1 MSDYVTSFDNFAV
14 PDEYHGAIY
23 APDITFE
30 RRSNS
35 HTMRKIAMHTV
46 REYSVKITRPQ
57 YTGSEN
63 GVYVTEMD
71 EYLGSKAFHHG
82 YNNLPATIALHKN
95 ELYEQFIFDIEENC
109 VEKSMTYDKFSNM
122 NKTKY
127 KVPVIGVLVGITHP
141 PSYASQ
147 RVTFDDEKE
156 ELQKFI
162 MIRGKIYPIWKYFR
176 ENGLEY
182 SEIHLP
188 ENYFSKKSLC
198 EDGETSYCPQ
208 KTSFSKDMMTYSF
221 HHDMK
226 ISSIILRPELMK
238 FKQVSSDNRMSRY
251 DRANPAILRKKKYHI
266 NVLENEPGFL
276 SKFEL
281 HYRSEQTNGQ
291 WVKHGIYNGNVSSI
305 DFSKISFD
313 EITAKEIRIIPLSF
327 HKSYEHI
334 RMTFIGKCNM
344 RPKSEELFVTY
355 EVSIPRDGKYMKY
368 SSTNC
373 DSNVTTAGNRD
384 WKQWKMHNKKR
395 ELLNEIRERIA
406 YDS

>member
-1 MSDYVTSFDNFAV
+1 MSNYITSFDNFCV
-14 PDEYHGAIY
+14 PDEYLGAIY

-35 HTMRKIAMHTV
+35 HTMRKCNMHTM
-46 REYSVKITRPQ
+46 REYSVEITRPQ

-71 EYLGSKAFHHG
+71 EHLDSKAFNHG
-82 YNNLPATIALHKN
+82 YNNLPVTIALHKN

-109 VEKSMTYDKFSNM
+109 VEKSTTYDKFSNM

-127 KVPVIGVLVGITHP
+127 KVPVIGVLVGITHQS
-141 PSYASQ
+141 SYAPQ
-147 RVTFDDEKE
+147 NIAFDDEKE

-162 MIRGKIYPIWKYFR
+162 MIRGKIYPIGKYFR

-188 ENYFSKKSLC
+188 ENYFSKKSVC
-198 EDGETSYCPQ
+198 EDGETSYYPQ
-208 KTSFSKDMMTYSF
+208 KTSFLKDILTYSF

-226 ISSIILRPELMK
+226 ISSVVIRPELMK

-251 DRANPAILRKKKYHI
+251 DRANPSILRKKKYHI
-266 NVLENEPGFL
+266 NVLENDPGFM

-281 HYRSEQTNGQ
+281 SYRSEQTNGQ
-291 WVKHGIYNGNVSSI
+291 WVKHGIFNGNVSNI
-305 DFSKISFD
+305 DFTKISFD
-313 EITAKEIRIIPLSF
+313 EITAKEIRIVPLSF

-334 RMTFIGKCNM
+334 QVTFIGKCKVQS
-344 RPKSEELFVTY
+344 KSEELFVTY

-368 SSTNC
+368 SSKNC
-373 DSNVTTAGNRD
+373 DSNVNNTENRD
-384 WKQWKMHNKKR
+384 WKQWKVKDKKR